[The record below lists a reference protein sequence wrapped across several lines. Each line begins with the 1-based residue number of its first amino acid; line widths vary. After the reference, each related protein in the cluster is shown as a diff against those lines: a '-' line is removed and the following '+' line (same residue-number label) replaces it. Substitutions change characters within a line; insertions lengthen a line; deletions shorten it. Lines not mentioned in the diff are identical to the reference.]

1 MLDTF
6 EKGLNGETFLKSELG
21 RELLSNPNDGDIHKD
36 KVVEVVVV
44 SCDVDEPS
52 MREYLSGN
60 EVNFAMVPFAS
71 RSRLKRRYGC
81 WAGGDAAHPELK
93 GAERRHPGI
102 PTCLLV
108 KNGGRIN
115 GDFDVKQDV
124 IDAVRTGDVKKLV
137 AKWERL

>member
-1 MLDTF
+1 MLSAASTVVAR
-6 EKGLNGETFLKSELG
+6 ESCPSEISIGAQDEEPAISALPRKHKAMC
-21 RELLSNPNDGDIHKD
+21 REESA
-36 KVVEVVVV
+36 
-44 SCDVDEPS
+44 S
-52 MREYLSGN
+52 
-60 EVNFAMVPFAS
+60 AM
-71 RSRLKRRYGC
+71 
-81 WAGGDAAHPELK
+81 AGGDAAHPELK